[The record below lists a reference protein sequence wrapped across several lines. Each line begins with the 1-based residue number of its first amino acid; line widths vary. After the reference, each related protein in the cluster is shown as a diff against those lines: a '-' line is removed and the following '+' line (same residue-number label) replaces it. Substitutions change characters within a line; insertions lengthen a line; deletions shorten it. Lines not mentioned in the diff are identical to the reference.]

1 MSNLDEVS
9 VSIGKIQ
16 GTLEGHGNVHTQI
29 LVKLESM
36 ERNINKKFEEYDEH
50 IDKLNDDMSQRK
62 GARAL
67 MVGLSGIAGAGAV
80 KLIES
85 ILK

>member
-1 MSNLDEVS
+1 MSSLDEVS

-16 GTLEGHGNVHTQI
+16 GTLECHGQI

-36 ERNINKKFEEYDEH
+36 ERNINKKFEEYDDH

-62 GARAL
+62 GARAA
-67 MVGLSGIAGAGAV
+67 MVGMAGIVGAGAI
-80 KLIES
+80 KLIEVV
-85 ILK
+85 LK